1 MLNFAL
7 SFYLLIGLFIPF
19 TIQLRLSEMPRNS
32 NKIIPTAQRLPPLS
46 TGDFIHLKRSHEHK
60 RGKNW
65 TVEEDTALVAA
76 VRLHGS
82 KWSLVAETK
91 ELKARGAT
99 AIACSTRYRSLRL
112 KHAQKDDAPS
122 IPRSSISSP
131 PPLPVAAIPISAP
144 SLFNNNAE
152 LWEQGMCHLT
162 FQLF

>member
-1 MLNFAL
+1 M
-7 SFYLLIGLFIPF
+7 
-19 TIQLRLSEMPRNS
+19 
-32 NKIIPTAQRLPPLS
+32 
-46 TGDFIHLKRSHEHK
+46 
-60 RGKNW
+60 
-65 TVEEDTALVAA
+65 EEDTALVAA

-144 SLFNNNAE
+144 SLFDNNAE

-162 FQLF
+162 FQLFQQFE